1 MKKPYIVAEIAQGY
15 EGSEKLV
22 ALYVKAA
29 SVAGADA
36 IKFQI
41 FYADELALPDY
52 KYYQLFKSL
61 ELPVS
66 VWDMSVKEA
75 HAKGMEFY
83 SDVFGSESLSM
94 LEKIGVDGYKI
105 HTTDIN
111 NTRLLKLVAKTQ
123 KKVYL
128 STGGCE
134 QEEIEK
140 ALEILNGCHITLMY
154 GFQAEP
160 TETEDNNLNRI
171 QTLKKKYNKPVGFQD
186 HSAGDSELAVYLPFV
201 ALGAGADVIEKHLT
215 LSRAAEI
222 EDYISALT
230 PEEFRE
236 WASLLRAAY
245 SGLGKSEWV
254 LTEKEHQYRG
264 KVQRAICTVKE
275 IEKGELISS
284 DNVTMKRTDMEDV
297 IYEISNAV
305 GKKAARNIQ
314 KNIPIRKG
322 DIH

>member
-22 ALYVKAA
+22 AFYVKAA

-52 KYYQLFKSL
+52 KYYQLFKGL

-66 VWDMSVKEA
+66 VWDKSVKEA
-75 HAKGMEFY
+75 HVKGMEFY

-111 NTRLLKLVAKTQ
+111 NTRLLKLVANTQ

-134 QEEIEK
+134 QEEIDK
-140 ALEILNGCHITLMY
+140 ALEILDGCHITLMY

-171 QTLKKKYNKPVGFQD
+171 QTLKKIYNRPVGFQD
-186 HSAGDSELAVYLPFV
+186 HSAGDSKLAVHLPFV

-236 WASLLRAAY
+236 WAFLIRAAY
-245 SGLGKSEWV
+245 NGLGKSEWV

-264 KVQRAICTVKE
+264 KVRRAVCTVRE
-275 IEKGELISS
+275 IEKGKRISS
-284 DNVTMKRTDMEDV
+284 DDVIMKRTDMEDV
-297 IYEISNAV
+297 IYELPEVIGRKTV
-305 GKKAARNIQ
+305 KNIQ